1 MSIEVETLVEVY
13 NILREFVPSKER
25 QDAADSLMSYLV
37 DQLNDLDL
45 AEIAGS
51 DAHMKRSYEEY
62 AEQFDDEE
70 NYEDY
75 EE

>member
-1 MSIEVETLVEVY
+1 MSIEVETLVETY
-13 NILREFVPSKER
+13 NILREFIPSKER

-45 AEIAGS
+45 TELSGADS
-51 DAHMKRSYEEY
+51 YMKRSYVEY
-62 AEQFDDEE
+62 AEQFEEDDD
-70 NYEDY
+70 YEDY